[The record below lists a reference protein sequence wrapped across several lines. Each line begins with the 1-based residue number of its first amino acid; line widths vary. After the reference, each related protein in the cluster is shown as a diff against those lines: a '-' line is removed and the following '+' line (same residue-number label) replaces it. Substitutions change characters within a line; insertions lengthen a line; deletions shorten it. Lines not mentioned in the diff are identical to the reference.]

1 MVSII
6 EPDTSIVYIFSAKPP
21 GGILLVTS
29 RNGNLMKFL
38 SSDQHNEMGYCF
50 KCSLVQ
56 VGRTAPQDVLIPR
69 GPWSCRL
76 GKHQPASSTG
86 LPNAMATALERIKR
100 YQDSL
105 EVEAFFCNLRSI
117 VSRCQSEFVSCLVIN
132 DLVRRILVRV
142 GCMVLSFSPS
152 VAVKKWVWHA
162 DLKLAW
168 QDKRDLFKLRL
179 ALEQECS
186 LATRCFQLAEPEQ
199 FLWRSSQSVW
209 WLVCILG
216 LILSHYPQS
225 KAQSV
230 IRIGSATRTLKHW

>member
-1 MVSII
+1 
-6 EPDTSIVYIFSAKPP
+6 
-21 GGILLVTS
+21 
-29 RNGNLMKFL
+29 MKFL

-117 VSRCQSEFVSCLVIN
+117 VSRCQSEFVSCLVIS

-142 GCMVLSFSPS
+142 GCTVLSFSPS